1 MLARCQCLG
10 GQNASNLAQKVCYIH
25 SGLTHARTP
34 EVGCALQEPDTG
46 YEEGPAPVEGRA
58 EPSAEDLGSA
68 VEESAEEPDLEAPLL
83 VTAADSDEKAV
94 QPALPVDRSL
104 LGLGLYALSGCFLST
119 MLMLSKK
126 LSALPSPLRI
136 VLAVVQDLH
145 PPEGLKEHAHRP
157 AQHPRL

>member
-1 MLARCQCLG
+1 M
-10 GQNASNLAQKVCYIH
+10 
-25 SGLTHARTP
+25 
-34 EVGCALQEPDTG
+34 
-46 YEEGPAPVEGRA
+46 EGRA

-94 QPALPVDRSL
+94 QPALRVDRSL

-126 LSALPSPLRI
+126 LSAPPSPLRI
-136 VLAVVQDLH
+136 VVAVVQDLH
-145 PPEGLKEHAHRP
+145 PPEGLKERVHRP